1 MDGSGGG
8 GTLIDSIQEYTLLV
22 SVLLGFFLI
31 ILGITISRY
40 KNNMVAGVKIDKSI
54 HKLHKAVILVTSI
67 PLLYQ
72 LRNILDKRVRGLFL
86 NNTVHTMLICV
97 ATIILPIAGLSG
109 FYMLCSILK
118 LWYTCV
124 IALFLCMLIPYY
136 IFTLCIDYLKFNMN
150 QKIPILI
157 DQFRSSFVTH
167 NRINPALAECIT
179 HCDSRLGRVVLY
191 ISDCSDLN
199 KGLISAKERLDNTWF
214 GIFVVLLCNY
224 RENGGKLI
232 SQLYK
237 LSRSITRYNNI
248 EKKKSRRLIWYEVF
262 VLLVSLFSLPAV
274 VYINK
279 LILADNMV
287 YSFNM
292 MEAFTRIAM
301 YSLVSLLVVRVLRRL

>member
-1 MDGSGGG
+1 MFE
-8 GTLIDSIQEYTLLV
+8 SIKEYTLLV
-22 SVLLGFFLI
+22 AVLIGAFLI
-31 ILGITISRY
+31 IAGVSISKY

-54 HKLHKAVILVTSI
+54 HKLHKALTLVTSI

-72 LRNILDKRVRGLFL
+72 LRNILDKRIGGLFL
-86 NNTVHTMLICV
+86 NNTVHTMIVSV
-97 ATIILPIAGLSG
+97 ATILLPITGLCG
-109 FYMLCSILK
+109 FYMLCGILK

-124 IALFLCMLIPYY
+124 IALLLCMIIPYY
-136 IFTLCIDYLKFNMN
+136 IFTLCIDYLKFSMN

-167 NRINPALAECIT
+167 NRIKPALTECIA
-179 HCDSRLGRVVLY
+179 HCDSRLGRVALY

-214 GIFVVLLCNY
+214 GIFVVLLFNY

-287 YSFNM
+287 YSFDM